1 MRPIRFYR
9 RKVEW
14 GLALLY
20 LSLPFLRVKGE
31 SALRFDVPTMKLHF
45 FGAALRMEELYFLL
59 LATVFFVALFFF
71 LTLVLG
77 RVWCGWVCPQTVWCD
92 LTGFLEKKKRNRLAA
107 HLVMVPASL
116 AVGAVTV
123 CYFISPYEAIPRA
136 LSGELG
142 PVATVSTLV
151 LAALFYLNF
160 AFVRRTFCVTI
171 CPYAKIQG
179 ALTDSRSL
187 VVRMD
192 TGRKEECI
200 DCRMCVRACPTG
212 VDIRQGMQ
220 ISCIMCAECVDAC
233 DRVMA
238 KKNKA
243 GLIRF
248 SFGREGTGSWR
259 ELFRP
264 VAVIIA
270 LAGLLALSAL
280 VYQGFSRSTFDFT
293 VLPHSMEPRLT
304 KEKGVINA
312 YILSVKNKTDKDI
325 SLDLNL
331 AGADQWGFSHSLTG
345 PLKVPSGQSEKFPL
359 FVRSAIKPPVDLA
372 FEILLTDTAGG
383 TGQLSKKV
391 YFTLP

>member
-1 MRPIRFYR
+1 MRSIRFYR

-20 LSLPFLRVKGE
+20 LSLPFLRIGGE

-59 LATVFFVALFFF
+59 LATVLFVALFLF
-71 LTLVLG
+71 LTLTLG

-92 LTGFLEKKKRNRLAA
+92 LTGFLEKKKTNRATA
-107 HLVMVPASL
+107 HLVVLFGSL
-116 AVGAVTV
+116 AVGFITV
-123 CYFISPYEAIPRA
+123 CYFISPYEAIPQA
-136 LSGELG
+136 LTGELG
-142 PVATVSTLV
+142 PVATISTLV

-187 VVRMD
+187 LVRMD
-192 TGRKEECI
+192 PDRKEECI

-212 VDIRQGMQ
+212 IDIRQGMQ

-233 DRVMA
+233 DTVMA
-238 KKNKA
+238 KKNRP

-248 SFGREGTGSWR
+248 SFGRDGVASWS

-264 VAVIIA
+264 VVVIIG
-270 LAGLLALSAL
+270 LAGLMALSAL

-293 VLPHSMEPRLT
+293 VLPHPMEPRLT
-304 KEKGVINA
+304 KDNGVINA
-312 YILSVKNKTDKDI
+312 FILSVKNRTGEEI
-325 SLDLNL
+325 TLDLHL
-331 AGADQWGFSHSLTG
+331 AGANKWLFSHSMTG
-345 PLKVPSGQSEKFPL
+345 PLQVPAGQAEKFPL
-359 FVRSAIKPPVDLA
+359 FVRSASKPPADLS
-372 FEILLTDTAGG
+372 FEIVLTDTAGG
-383 TGQLSKKV
+383 TGRVGRHV
-391 YFTLP
+391 YFILP